1 MERDMEEQGD
11 KGYGEK
17 EEAMRT
23 SQSVASLSM
32 SQTMPRLVSSQ
43 QQTLQPGHG
52 SQGEGPIQ

>member
-11 KGYGEK
+11 KGDGEK

-32 SQTMPRLVSSQ
+32 SQTMPRLLPSQ
-43 QQTLQPGHG
+43 LQTLQP
-52 SQGEGPIQ
+52 